1 MGWNYRR
8 STKIMPGVRMNFS
21 KTGVGFSFG
30 PKGAKVSISPRGRI
44 TSNIGIP
51 GTGLRYTQVS
61 TPASRRRQ
69 AEAAAQQEYV
79 PPAPR
84 SPLYLF
90 MRGLTWSTFILF
102 LVCSTK
108 NWTTAANVLGTMW
121 WVSIIF
127 RMILWSL
134 SSYLQGRPRP
144 GGPAEAEEPSN

>member
-1 MGWNYRR
+1 MGWNFRR

-30 PKGAKVSISPRGRI
+30 PRHAKISISPRGRI

-51 GTGLRYTQVS
+51 GTGIRYTQVS
-61 TPASRRRQ
+61 TPNSRRRQ

-79 PPAPR
+79 APPPR
-84 SPLYLF
+84 SPLHMF

-108 NWTTAANVLGTMW
+108 NWTTAANVIGTMW

-127 RMILWSL
+127 RIILWSL

-144 GGPAEAEEPSN
+144 GGPAEADEITS